1 MASKIYIKNLK
12 LRGFKSFRSAE
23 ATFPKG
29 FVCLAGPNGS
39 GKSNV
44 SDGIRFA
51 LGEGSLRALHTKKVA
66 GFVNTSCKLAEVTLF
81 IDGERQLEVRRAI
94 DSEGKTL
101 HELNGKRINHAKF
114 IEELRQHGLEIDIIT
129 QSEVQKIVE
138 MEPNEL
144 RQMVEEVADIG
155 EFDSKNEEAKL
166 ELCRI
171 ERRITEAKILL
182 GEREANLSML
192 ERDKNDALAYTGA
205 QTNFRSAKVS
215 MANAEYLKFNKK
227 NREMVALGAKRQIIK
242 QRLSDLKEEIDQYS
256 GVPTIDA
263 SRAVLE
269 ALARKSQAIMEA
281 LGQVNMRAPEL
292 YEQKKKDTDKLK
304 SSIASLGAEQ
314 KSLLST
320 MEKTEAKKR
329 AAFLSTFNA
338 VSENFKKFSSYVFPG
353 EGVMRLEYP
362 SDPFN
367 SGLAVRLREGSH
379 ERFPD
384 DLPGGEKP
392 LLAVIFIFAVHMCK
406 AAPFYLLDEADSALD
421 KETSLRLAKLI
432 RKLAEDRQFIVITH
446 NDALISN
453 ADVALGVMKTKDGSK
468 IVGIKL
474 VGKR

>member
-1 MASKIYIKNLK
+1 MTNKIYIKSLK
-12 LRGFKSFRSAE
+12 IRGFKSFRSAE

-39 GKSNV
+39 GKSNIV
-44 SDGIRFA
+44 DAIRFA
-51 LGEGSLRALHTKKVA
+51 LGEGSLRALRTKKVA
-66 GFVNTSCKLAEVTLF
+66 EFVNTSCKFAEVTLS

-94 DSEGKTL
+94 DPQAKTF
-101 HELNGKRINHAKF
+101 HELNGKRVSHAKF
-114 IEELRQHGLEIDIIT
+114 MEELRQHGLKIDIIT
-129 QSEVQKIVE
+129 QREVQKIVE
-138 MEPNEL
+138 MEPTEL

-171 ERRITEAKILL
+171 ERRITEAKIVL
-182 GEREANLSML
+182 GEREA
-192 ERDKNDALAYTGA
+192 
-205 QTNFRSAKVS
+205 
-215 MANAEYLKFNKK
+215 YLK
-227 NREMVALGAKRQIIK
+227 
-242 QRLSDLKEEIDQYS
+242 DLEEEN
-256 GVPTIDA
+256 
-263 SRAVLE
+263 SRALTYLSAQDDYKKASASSDE
-269 ALARKSQAIMEA
+269 ELLKKSHAIIDS
-281 LGQVNMRAPEL
+281 LGTNIYLKAPEL
-292 YEQKKKDTDKLK
+292 YEQKKKDIERLK

-314 KSLLST
+314 KSLLSI
-320 MEKTEAKKR
+320 MEETEAKKC
-329 AAFLSTFNA
+329 AIFISTFNA
-338 VSENFKKFSSYVFPG
+338 VSENFKKLSSYVFPG

-367 SGLAVRLREGSH
+367 SGIAIRLREGSH
-379 ERFPD
+379 EKFPD

-392 LLAVIFIFAVHMCK
+392 LLAVVFIFAVHMYK

-446 NDALISN
+446 NDVLISN
-453 ADVALGVMKTKDGSK
+453 ADAALGVTRTKEGSK